1 MRLFVTIAA
10 ASLAVTPAVAQSAE
24 PCLTPA
30 EFSALAGYAM
40 PSVIA
45 GATKRCAATLNGQSY
60 LGKQGPALATRYAA
74 HKDTSWPMART
85 AFLKF
90 TSNGDNKA
98 DAILTGLPDTTLQQ
112 MLDGVVEG
120 MVAQEIPLKDCSTI
134 DKFVR
139 LLAPLPPEN
148 TAELISLA
156 VGLTSASDKSGKNG
170 KVSKLN
176 ICPAGQ

>member
-1 MRLFVTIAA
+1 MRLLPSIAA
-10 ASLAVTPAVAQSAE
+10 ASLTVTPAMAQSAE

-45 GATKRCAATLNGQSY
+45 GATKRCATTLDGQSY
-60 LGKQGPALATRYAA
+60 LVRQGTALATRYAT
-74 HKDTSWPMART
+74 HKGTSWPMAKT

-90 TSNGDNKA
+90 TAKGDSKA
-98 DAILTGLPDTTLQQ
+98 DAILTGLPDNTLQQ

-120 MVAQEIPLKDCSTI
+120 MVAQEIPLQDCSTI
-134 DKFVR
+134 DNFVR

-148 TAELISLA
+148 TAELIGLA
-156 VGLTSASDKSGKNG
+156 VGLASKGEKAGKAS
-170 KVSKLN
+170 KVN
-176 ICPAGQ
+176 ICPAVK